1 MDGSSPHQ
9 PPRTAISPN
18 PVTSSPWT
26 ETAWFAA
33 ALLGLHAT
41 TFYSYLLFHSF
52 AELFSVFVAVS
63 IFIITINSWQS
74 LGSPTLRI
82 VGVGYLFV
90 GMLDVLHTLS
100 FDGMGVFSGY
110 NYYSPQF
117 WIAARAVESLTL
129 LAGFA
134 FLGTDVRIRRG
145 VLFSGYAAVTAA
157 FVLAILVFRWFPVC
171 FVPGHGLTAFKIDSE
186 YAICA
191 ILAVSLVLLYRRRRL
206 FDPRVLRF
214 LAGSIALTIAS
225 ELCFTRYHANAMN
238 DAFNEAGHL
247 FKIGAFYLLYKAFV
261 VTGLRDPINLLL
273 RDLRQTE
280 ARAARAKELA
290 REREHFAALLQ
301 TAGDGVHVFDSDGN
315 VLEVNE
321 KFCSMLGYART
332 EMLGMNVAQWDARFS
347 PEEIRAKILDLL
359 RHDTVFETRHRRK
372 DGSIFDV
379 EISARAIDFDGR
391 TVIWNASR
399 DVTERKRTE
408 RRLQLGANVFTH
420 AREGIMITDAA
431 ANIIAVNRAFST
443 ITGYAAEEVIGRNP
457 RMLQSGRQGP
467 DFYRAMWQGV
477 LEHKHWSGEVWNR
490 RKGGEVY
497 AEALTISAVLDES
510 GHVQHYV
517 GMMIDITLIK
527 EHERQLER
535 MAHYDALTGLPNR
548 VLLTDRLRQAIAHA
562 QRHDNLVAVA
572 VLDLD
577 GFKAVNDRYGHAV
590 GDEFLIAVAHGMNMV
605 LREGDTLSRIGG
617 DEFVAVL
624 ADLDRVVDCE
634 PVLLRL
640 LAAASRQITVDGRLL
655 QSSASIG
662 VTIYP
667 SDGES
672 DPDHL
677 LRRADQ
683 AMYSAKQGGK
693 SRYHFFDAAQ
703 DNVIRAQR
711 QWVDRIEAGIERDE
725 FVLHYQP
732 KVNLRTGAV
741 VGAEALVRWRHPE
754 RGLLPPSEFLPP
766 IEGHQ
771 VGIRMGEWVLGSA
784 LRQIGDW
791 LARGLRVPVS
801 VNLDAPQLLQPD
813 FLARL
818 AAQLANHADVDPD
831 LLELE
836 ILETSAL
843 ENLSAGKTGALEG
856 IARVSEVMHACVE
869 VGVRFSLD
877 DFGTGYSSLTYL
889 KHLPVEV
896 IKIDQSFVRDML
908 EDAGDRALVE
918 GVIGLAK
925 AFHRTIIAE
934 GVETAEQ
941 GQALLGF
948 GCELAQ
954 GYGIAR
960 PMPAERLPEWMAE
973 WAAEWTTRWKPFVAP
988 EGVGAAP
995 G

>member
-1 MDGSSPHQ
+1 MDSTHPTTGASSTRPLDAS
-9 PPRTAISPN
+9 PPERLEVRARLANAVFMYTQEGIVITDPAGTIVAVNPAFCAISEFPQA
-18 PVTSSPWT
+18 
-26 ETAWFAA
+26 E
-33 ALLGLHAT
+33 LLGR
-41 TFYSYLLFHSF
+41 
-52 AELFSVFVAVS
+52 
-63 IFIITINSWQS
+63 S
-74 LGSPTLRI
+74 L
-82 VGVGYLFV
+82 
-90 GMLDVLHTLS
+90 
-100 FDGMGVFSGY
+100 
-110 NYYSPQF
+110 
-117 WIAARAVESLTL
+117 
-129 LAGFA
+129 
-134 FLGTDVRIRRG
+134 
-145 VLFSGYAAVTAA
+145 
-157 FVLAILVFRWFPVC
+157 
-171 FVPGHGLTAFKIDSE
+171 
-186 YAICA
+186 
-191 ILAVSLVLLYRRRRL
+191 
-206 FDPRVLRF
+206 RVLRS
-214 LAGSIALTIAS
+214 G
-225 ELCFTRYHANAMN
+225 RH
-238 DAFNEAGHL
+238 DR
-247 FKIGAFYLLYKAFV
+247 AFYA
-261 VTGLRDPINLLL
+261 
-273 RDLRQTE
+273 
-280 ARAARAKELA
+280 
-290 REREHFAALLQ
+290 
-301 TAGDGVHVFDSDGN
+301 
-315 VLEVNE
+315 
-321 KFCSMLGYART
+321 
-332 EMLGMNVAQWDARFS
+332 
-347 PEEIRAKILDLL
+347 
-359 RHDTVFETRHRRK
+359 
-372 DGSIFDV
+372 
-379 EISARAIDFDGR
+379 
-391 TVIWNASR
+391 
-399 DVTERKRTE
+399 
-408 RRLQLGANVFTH
+408 
-420 AREGIMITDAA
+420 
-431 ANIIAVNRAFST
+431 
-443 ITGYAAEEVIGRNP
+443 
-457 RMLQSGRQGP
+457 
-467 DFYRAMWQGV
+467 AMWASLLATGAWQ
-477 LEHKHWSGEVWNR
+477 GEVWNR

-510 GHVQHYV
+510 GQVQHYV

-562 QRHDNLVAVA
+562 QRHGNLVAVA

-577 GFKAVNDRYGHAV
+577 GFKAVNDRYGHSV

-624 ADLDRVVDCE
+624 ADVDRAVDCE

-662 VTIYP
+662 VTVYP
-667 SDGES
+667 NDGES

-693 SRYHFFDAAQ
+693 NRYHFFDAAQ

-711 QWVDRIEAGIERDE
+711 QWVDRIEAGIEREE

-791 LARGLRVPVS
+791 QARGLRVPVS
-801 VNLDAPQLLQPD
+801 VNLDAPQLLQRD

-818 AAQLANHADVDPD
+818 AAQLARHADVDPD

-856 IARVSEVMHACVE
+856 IARVSEIMHACVE
-869 VGVRFSLD
+869 IGLRFSLD

-925 AFHRTIIAE
+925 AFHRTVIAE

-941 GQALLGF
+941 GQALLRF

-960 PMPAERLPEWMAE
+960 PMPAEHLPEWITE
-973 WAAEWTTRWKPFVAP
+973 WAAEWTMRWKPFVAP
-988 EGVGAAP
+988 GGAGAAP